1 MTLTGKL
8 AIFHFPCDKILIVTV
23 VLVVE
28 FLSRVVIT
36 YISVSQTREQVLSF
50 LDLVQVSVI
59 FSKDDFI
66 FVGTENFF
74 LTT

>member
-8 AIFHFPCDKILIVTV
+8 AIFHFPCGKILIVTV

-28 FLSRVVIT
+28 FLSRVIT

-50 LDLVQVSVI
+50 LDLVQVSII

>member
-8 AIFHFPCDKILIVTV
+8 AIFHFPCGKILIVTV